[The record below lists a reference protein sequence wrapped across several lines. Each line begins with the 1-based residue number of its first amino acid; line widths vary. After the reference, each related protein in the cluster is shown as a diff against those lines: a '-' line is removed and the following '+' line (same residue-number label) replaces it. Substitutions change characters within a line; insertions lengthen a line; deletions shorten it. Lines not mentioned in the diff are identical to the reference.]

1 MNVATENHAGWVVA
15 DAFTPDEV
23 ALEPR
28 NVHFRWDDAPL
39 HWIPGDPYGSHAVTA
54 LNLFVPQAE
63 RWFSRVLSDAM
74 EYVRDDFIRREI
86 IGILGQEAVHAST
99 HEEVLVEYLQ
109 RRGIDPGPYVRQLDW
124 IVSLYDQ
131 RVAAADAHSRRK
143 ALASGTH
150 MLCAAEHF
158 TCILGHWALNNSW
171 DDMQVDPTM
180 ADFYRWH
187 GAEEVEHR
195 HVSYNVAKYFGMD
208 YFAQA
213 LSAMLVTVVVF
224 SQVLRGL
231 KFLVHADPAL
241 PNLGYVRLVWKLRA
255 SVRHG
260 SVPGLRY
267 ILPSASRMLRR
278 DYNPVD
284 EGSTAQAIAYLAAS
298 PAARA
303 YG

>member
-1 MNVATENHAGWVVA
+1 
-15 DAFTPDEV
+15 
-23 ALEPR
+23 
-28 NVHFRWDDAPL
+28 
-39 HWIPGDPYGSHAVTA
+39 
-54 LNLFVPQAE
+54 
-63 RWFSRVLSDAM
+63 
-74 EYVRDDFIRREI
+74 
-86 IGILGQEAVHAST
+86 
-99 HEEVLVEYLQ
+99 
-109 RRGIDPGPYVRQLDW
+109 
-124 IVSLYDQ
+124 
-131 RVAAADAHSRRK
+131 
-143 ALASGTH
+143 
-150 MLCAAEHF
+150 
-158 TCILGHWALNNSW
+158 
-171 DDMQVDPTM
+171 M

-241 PNLGYVRLVWKLRA
+241 PNLGYARLVWKLRA